1 MIAAI
6 YARKSTKQDDVAEEE
21 HEADG
26 DGEDDDAI
34 DGAAAPGRSLPA
46 SPRPR
51 LVRRRGR
58 PDRVAVCYRGTDD
71 TVAMTWESF
80 SRFVKT
86 GFS

>member
-1 MIAAI
+1 MAGAYDRTMIEGPP
-6 YARKSTKQDDVAEEE
+6 RR
-21 HEADG
+21 DG
-26 DGEDDDAI
+26 RFR
-34 DGAAAPGRSLPA
+34 P

-51 LVRRRGR
+51 LIRRRGR